1 MGKMPPRQRLP
12 APDRRRQ
19 ILDVSRRLF
28 AEKGYY
34 ATTTRDI
41 ARTAGVSDALLY
53 TYFSSKQ
60 EVLDA
65 IIEEGME
72 EWAVHQQVSTQ
83 ALPVREYLMQTG
95 RAFLQ
100 NLLHQ
105 RELLVILSSTSQLH
119 GAKDTRWAHFI
130 ERLAQGGAQQLAARA
145 AAGELRQG
153 PDYYLVSRHFASALV
168 AYVLLQEVLGLERIA
183 PLDPMAYL
191 TQLVE
196 TMLYGLLPPA
206 ER

>member
-1 MGKMPPRQRLP
+1 MAKRQRLP
-12 APDRRRQ
+12 GLDRRRQ
-19 ILDVSRRLF
+19 ILDVARHLF

-41 ARTAGVSDALLY
+41 AQAVGVSDALLY

-65 IIEEGME
+65 ILAEGMDQ
-72 EWAVHQQVSTQ
+72 WTRHQHLGVEMD
-83 ALPVREYLMQTG
+83 ALPVREYLLQSG

-100 NLLHQ
+100 DLLRQ
-105 RELLVILSSTSQLH
+105 RELLVILSGTSQLH
-119 GAKDTRWAHFI
+119 RAQDTRWAQFI
-130 ERLAQGGAQQLAARA
+130 EGLARRGAQQLAGRA

-153 PDYYLVSRHFASALV
+153 PDYYLVARHFASALV
-168 AYVLLQEVLGLERIA
+168 AGVLLQEVLGLERVA
-183 PLDPMAYL
+183 PLDMTAYL

-196 TMLYGLLPPA
+196 TLLHGLLPPT